1 MAMLLS
7 FNYLLLFFTITYAG
21 YSDQCS
27 HGNSGNCRPLWTQFQ
42 NHCYRFIGEAK
53 TWEDAEFFCRQFAT
67 TQQCGH
73 LVSIHNE
80 EENNFAYELWHS
92 SVISGVDLIPGLED
106 KVNRAT
112 SLWIGLN
119 DRETEGSMSWSDK
132 TDTDFNA
139 WRKGEPSN
147 SDWDDTEPNG
157 EDCGSMWKH
166 YSNDYKDKWND
177 APCGR
182 LLPFICEMP
191 IE

>member
-1 MAMLLS
+1 MAVLLR
-7 FNYLLLFFTITYAG
+7 FRCLLFFFTITFAS
-21 YSDQCS
+21 YSDQN
-27 HGNSGNCRPLWTQFQ
+27 GSGTCRPLWTQFQ

-67 TQQCGH
+67 AHQCGH

-106 KVNRAT
+106 RIKRAT

-119 DRETEGSMSWSDK
+119 DRETEGSLSWSDK

-139 WRKGEPSN
+139 WGSGEPNNSN
-147 SDWDDTEPNG
+147 WGGAEPN
-157 EDCGSMWKH
+157 EDCVHMWKH
-166 YSNDYKDKWND
+166 HSNDYKDKWND

-182 LLPFICEMP
+182 LMPFICKMP
-191 IE
+191 TE